1 LPKSLK
7 LEDRTR
13 SRVAASQASDLPFK
27 VVDGLAQVYKTPLTV
42 ILAASAGLSETGRLS
57 PTQAE
62 LVALINEQAIHLS
75 ELTSRLL
82 TNARLDA
89 KEGEIQLKPVGV
101 EPIIDEVLA
110 GLRTRLTSRKLVVEL
125 KDDSLVL
132 CCDRQLIL
140 TLLTQ
145 YIDNACKYATVGTT
159 ITIRAAHWKSEV
171 IFSVHNFGPVIPAE
185 DREYI
190 FDQYSLP
197 SSLTNR
203 TSNTGFGLALAK
215 RVASLHGGRVW
226 VTSNEVKGTAFFA
239 AIPFKELEGV
249 LHEPGFYSRSCC

>member
-1 LPKSLK
+1 
-7 LEDRTR
+7 
-13 SRVAASQASDLPFK
+13 

-42 ILAASAGLSETGRLS
+42 ILAASAGLSEIGSLS

-62 LVALINEQAIHLS
+62 LVALIDEQARKLS

-89 KEGEIQLKPVGV
+89 KEGVIHLKPAGV

-110 GLRTRLTSRKLVVEL
+110 GLRTRLATNKVVVDIE
-125 KDDSLVL
+125 DDSLVL
-132 CCDRQLIL
+132 CCDRPLIL
-140 TLLTQ
+140 MLLNQ
-145 YIDNACKYATVGTT
+145 YIDNACKYSTIGTT
-159 ITIRAAHWKSEV
+159 ITIRAVHTESEV
-171 IFSVHNFGPVIPAE
+171 IISVHNFGPVIPAK
-185 DREYI
+185 DCEYI

-215 RVASLHGGRVW
+215 RIALLHRGRVW
-226 VTSNEVKGTAFFA
+226 VSSGEAEGTTFCA
-239 AIPFKELEGV
+239 AIPSSKQERCS
-249 LHEPGFYSRSCC
+249 P